1 MDEDSDL
8 NDDLGLRALS
18 RADRRAESRRLRAR
32 KSRGCL
38 AVVFSLAVVVALV
51 AAVVLGFGRIRDKVD
66 GIFAAPD
73 YTGPGSGS
81 VTVEIAKNSTTKGIG
96 EALEAK
102 DVVKSAK
109 AFERVA
115 RKDSQSLSIQ
125 AGTYTMRKKM
135 SAEAALALMLD
146 PKSSIQVRRV
156 SIPAGKTLKQAA
168 AILQASKAAKLP
180 AGSVAA
186 ALENTSSLGLPSY
199 AHGSAEGFLY
209 PGTYDLPKNAT
220 ATSILRQMTM
230 EYTKVAIELDM
241 QRIAQSG
248 GIDPWTAVRV
258 ASIVG
263 AETNRK
269 QDYPKVARVIYN
281 RLNANMRLQMD
292 STVHYAFGRDGKV
305 FTSEKAREYDSP
317 YNTYKYQGL
326 PPGPINSP
334 TLELLHAALH
344 PAKGSWLYFT
354 LVDLDTGETAFASSL
369 AEHQKNVNK
378 LQAWCRAHKGRC

>member
-8 NDDLGLRALS
+8 NDDLGLRAMS
-18 RADRRAESRRLRAR
+18 RADRRAESRKLRAR
-32 KSRGCL
+32 KGRGCL
-38 AVVFSLAVVVALV
+38 AVVISMAVVAALV
-51 AAVVLGFGRIRDKVD
+51 VGAVLGFGRIRDKVD

-73 YTGPGSGS
+73 YTGPGTGS

-186 ALENTSSLGLPSY
+186 ALAKPSTLGLPSY

-220 ATSILRQMTM
+220 ATSILKQMTM
-230 EYTKVAIELDM
+230 EYTKAAIELDM

-248 GIDPWTAVRV
+248 GPDPWTAVRV

-269 QDYPKVARVIYN
+269 ADYPKVARVIYN
-281 RLNANMRLQMD
+281 RLNAGMRLQMD

-305 FTSEKAREYDSP
+305 FTSEEARDYDSP
-317 YNTYKYQGL
+317 YNTYKYAGL

-334 TLELLHAALH
+334 TIELLHAALH

-369 AEHQKNVNK
+369 AEHQGNVNK

>member
-8 NDDLGLRALS
+8 NDDLGLRAMS
-18 RADRRAESRRLRAR
+18 RADRRAESRKLRAR

-38 AVVFSLAVVVALV
+38 AVVISMAVVAALV
-51 AAVVLGFGRIRDKVD
+51 VGAVLGFGRIRDKVD

-168 AILQASKAAKLP
+168 ALLQASKAAKLP

-186 ALENTSSLGLPSY
+186 ALEKPSSLGLPSY
-199 AHGSAEGFLY
+199 SHGSAEGFLY

-230 EYTKVAIELDM
+230 EYTKAAIELDM
-241 QRIAQSG
+241 QRIAQAG
-248 GIDPWTAVRV
+248 GPDPWTAVRV

-269 QDYPKVARVIYN
+269 ADYPKVSRVIYN
-281 RLNANMRLQMD
+281 RLNAGMRLQMD
-292 STVHYAFGRDGKV
+292 STVHYVAGRDGKV
-305 FTSEKAREYDSP
+305 FTSKEAREYDSP
-317 YNTYKYQGL
+317 YNTYKYEGL

-334 TLELLHAALH
+334 TRELLQAALH

-369 AEHQKNVNK
+369 AEHQTNVNK